1 MSDFVR
7 FVEYC
12 WCFGGAGVSN
22 VGHFRTLET
31 PGGDL
36 GFQGSILGPKTGRKS
51 TFGVPFWDGVG
62 TLLGSVFEVL
72 FWKTSG
78 SRF

>member
-1 MSDFVR
+1 MPNFGDFRVL
-7 FVEYC
+7 
-12 WCFGGAGVSN
+12 G
-22 VGHFRTLET
+22 T

-36 GFQGSILGPKTGRKS
+36 GFQGSILGPKIGRKS
-51 TFGVPFWDGVG
+51 TFWTALWDGFW

-72 FWKTSG
+72 VGKTSG

>member
-1 MSDFVR
+1 MSEFVC
-7 FVEYC
+7 FVEYV

-22 VGHFRTLET
+22 FGHFRALET

-36 GFQGSILGPKTGRKS
+36 GFQGSISGPTTGRKS
-51 TFGVPFWDGVG
+51 TLWAPIWGGFWM
-62 TLLGSVFEVL
+62 LLGSVFEVR
-72 FWKTSG
+72 FVKASG

>member
-1 MSDFVR
+1 M
-7 FVEYC
+7 
-12 WCFGGAGVSN
+12 SN
-22 VGHFRTLET
+22 VGHFRALGT

-36 GFQGSILGPKTGRKS
+36 GFRGRFWPKTGRMS
-51 TFGVPFWDGVG
+51 TFWTLVWDVFS

-72 FWKTSG
+72 FGKTSG